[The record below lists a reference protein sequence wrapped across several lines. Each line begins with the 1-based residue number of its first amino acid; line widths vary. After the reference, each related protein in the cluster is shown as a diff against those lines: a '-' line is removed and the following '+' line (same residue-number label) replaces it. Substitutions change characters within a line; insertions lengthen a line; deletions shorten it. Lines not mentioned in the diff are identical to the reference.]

1 MNVIAAVTAGT
12 DKKGGRFTEKKQGI
26 VITKRIVDTI
36 EHCVNMGYSDA
47 KTAEVLGIHR
57 NTLRNWKKHN
67 EVIKM
72 LYEYNE
78 ADTEEEKKRQ
88 VEDALLKRAI
98 GYTQT
103 EVTRQVGKDGKLDVV
118 KTVEKQIMPSTTAQI
133 FWLKNRCGYEWD
145 GGIVDDENESG
156 VVVMPEA
163 REEEE

>member
-1 MNVIAAVTAGT
+1 
-12 DKKGGRFTEKKQGI
+12 
-26 VITKRIVDTI
+26 
-36 EHCVNMGYSDA
+36 MGYSDA

-145 GGIVDDENESG
+145 GGIVDDEENESG

>member
-1 MNVIAAVTAGT
+1 
-12 DKKGGRFTEKKQGI
+12 
-26 VITKRIVDTI
+26 
-36 EHCVNMGYSDA
+36 MGYSDA

-57 NTLRNWKKHN
+57 NTLRNWKKNN

-78 ADTEEEKKRQ
+78 AETEEEKKRQ

-103 EVTRQVGKDGKLDVV
+103 EVTRQVGKDGRLDVV

-145 GGIVDDENESG
+145 GGIVDDEENESG
-156 VVVMPEA
+156 VVVMPEV
-163 REEEE
+163 REAEE

>member
-1 MNVIAAVTAGT
+1 
-12 DKKGGRFTEKKQGI
+12 
-26 VITKRIVDTI
+26 
-36 EHCVNMGYSDA
+36 MGYSDA

-67 EVIKM
+67 EVIRM

-78 ADTEEEKKRQ
+78 AETEEEKKRQ

-103 EVTRQVGKDGKLDVV
+103 EVTRQVGKDGRLDVV

-145 GGIVDDENESG
+145 GGIVDDEENESG

-163 REEEE
+163 REAEE

>member
-1 MNVIAAVTAGT
+1 
-12 DKKGGRFTEKKQGI
+12 
-26 VITKRIVDTI
+26 
-36 EHCVNMGYSDA
+36 MGYSDA
-47 KTAEVLGIHR
+47 KTADVLGIHR
-57 NTLRNWKKHN
+57 NTLRNWRKNN

-72 LYEYNE
+72 LYEYDE
-78 ADTEEEKKRQ
+78 ADTEEKKKKQ

-145 GGIVDDENESG
+145 GGIVDDEENESG
-156 VVVMPEA
+156 VVVIPEA
-163 REEEE
+163 REANE

>member
-1 MNVIAAVTAGT
+1 MKRTMNVIAAVTVGT
-12 DKKGGRFTEKKQGI
+12 DKKGGRSTDKKQGI

-88 VEDALLKRAI
+88 VED
-98 GYTQT
+98 
-103 EVTRQVGKDGKLDVV
+103 
-118 KTVEKQIMPSTTAQI
+118 
-133 FWLKNRCGYEWD
+133 
-145 GGIVDDENESG
+145 GILG
-156 VVVMPEA
+156 
-163 REEEE
+163 

>member
-1 MNVIAAVTAGT
+1 
-12 DKKGGRFTEKKQGI
+12 
-26 VITKRIVDTI
+26 
-36 EHCVNMGYSDA
+36 MGYSDA

-145 GGIVDDENESG
+145 GGIVDDEENESG

-163 REEEE
+163 REINE